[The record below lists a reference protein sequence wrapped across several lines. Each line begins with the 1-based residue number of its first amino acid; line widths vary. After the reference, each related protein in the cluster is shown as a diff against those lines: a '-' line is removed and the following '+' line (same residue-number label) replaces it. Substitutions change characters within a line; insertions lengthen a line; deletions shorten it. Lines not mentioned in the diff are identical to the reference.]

1 MLMLNAMFTIF
12 FDVMEEEAQVLGH
25 GFADDANA
33 EVEADDNIE
42 EGITG
47 KNQVAIK
54 VQGAIHL
61 LGEFATI
68 TKQQVPIGKTYL
80 WGNTK
85 ELRELLKQIRY
96 QGAPLTVKAQARVL
110 GAFINYGIGHRLGTQ
125 NDRTI
130 PEFYLV
136 EVFSRG

>member
-33 EVEADDNIE
+33 EVEADDQLE

-47 KNQVAIK
+47 ENQVVMK

-68 TKQQVPIGKTYL
+68 TKQQVSI
-80 WGNTK
+80 
-85 ELRELLKQIRY
+85 
-96 QGAPLTVKAQARVL
+96 A
-110 GAFINYGIGHRLGTQ
+110 
-125 NDRTI
+125 
-130 PEFYLV
+130 
-136 EVFSRG
+136 